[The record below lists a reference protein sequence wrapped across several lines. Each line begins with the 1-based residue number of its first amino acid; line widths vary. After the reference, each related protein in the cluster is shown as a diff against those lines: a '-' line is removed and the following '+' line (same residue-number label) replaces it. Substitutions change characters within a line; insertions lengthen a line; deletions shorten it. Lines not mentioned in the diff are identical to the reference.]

1 MRERELKQLF
11 ERLILVAVAPVPL
24 VTSCAGVTQGVADAT
39 GGSLETGG
47 SMPTGGGGS
56 SATTT
61 AKGLG
66 GFLGTVVM
74 TGGTNGDGGS
84 SSTATTRGLGGF
96 LGTVAMTGGTKG
108 DGGSSTTATTRG
120 LGGFLGTVAMTGGT
134 RGDGGS
140 SSTATTRGLGGFLGT
155 VAMTGGTRGDGGS
168 SSTATTTGIGGFV
181 GVGGASARVVTCPD
195 SSNTGGAGNTGGTG
209 MVIGCGSGAL
219 CVEADISGLGTSAL
233 DSALCSTLCGVPTF
247 ACTALTTTT
256 PTILKCTMPCTGR
269 RPDGLT
275 DVESYC
281 DDELGQYFS
290 EIAHLEAASVAAFRA
305 LGRQLTRFGAPR
317 SLRQAVRQAAR
328 DEIHHAR
335 LGRRLAER
343 FSGRYVSPSV
353 SAKRDVTLETV
364 ARENAVEGCVRETYG
379 ALLAKYQA
387 HQAADPEVRK
397 AMRQIARD
405 ETRHAAIAWAIARWV
420 EPRLDADAR
429 QRVHAARN
437 KAVLDLMSE
446 LGYQAPETLQQTAG
460 VPAAGTAR
468 GLARAL
474 ASELWV

>member
-96 LGTVAMTGGTKG
+96 LGTVAMTGGT
-108 DGGSSTTATTRG
+108 
-120 LGGFLGTVAMTGGT
+120 

-140 SSTATTRGLGGFLGT
+140 SSTATTN
-155 VAMTGGTRGDGGS
+155 
-168 SSTATTTGIGGFV
+168 GIGGFL

-195 SSNTGGAGNTGGTG
+195 STVSNTGGAGNTGGTG
-209 MVIGCGSGAL
+209 IVIGCGSGAL

-343 FSGRYVSPSV
+343 FGGRYVSPSV

-460 VPAAGTAR
+460 VPAAGAAR